1 LKPITFPEVPGRL
14 KIDHPVIIDGIVVPK
29 EIEPDPKG
37 QK

>member
-1 LKPITFPEVPGRL
+1 MTGGLDIE
-14 KIDHPVIIDGIVVPK
+14 DPVIIDGIVVPK

>member
-1 LKPITFPEVPGRL
+1 MTGGLDIEDT
-14 KIDHPVIIDGIVVPK
+14 VIIDGIVVPK